1 MYAHIALL
9 FIIVKQA
16 DNYNYLV
23 WKNYTRLWSNI
34 VVQKAEMLSA
44 IKEQWKVFGIQFV

>member
-1 MYAHIALL
+1 MYAHIALF

-23 WKNYTRLWSNI
+23 SKLFTRLWSNI
-34 VVQKAEMLSA
+34 VVKKGEMLSA
-44 IKEQWKVFGIQFV
+44 IKEQWNVFGIQFV